1 MDAGLPR
8 VEFETL
14 GRIASAVA
22 NTRENRAPSDKN
34 QRISAFLAQLH
45 QLGRLKSD
53 RLLGGFTRCTK
64 KCEVRF
70 FADIDVQCNGILDT
84 DPD

>member
-1 MDAGLPR
+1 MREAM
-8 VEFETL
+8 
-14 GRIASAVA
+14 VA
-22 NTRENRAPSDKN
+22 
-34 QRISAFLAQLH
+34 LLV
-45 QLGRLKSD
+45 
-53 RLLGGFTRCTK
+53 LGGFTRCTK